1 LALAISSST
10 VVQYSTTITKIKVLN
25 PAALNLVTWQRKNGD
40 ETLVLSI
47 SISSVVE
54 HSNTDS
60 EIEGLKP
67 TSAPH

>member
-1 LALAISSST
+1 

-40 ETLVLSI
+40 ETLMLFI
-47 SISSVVE
+47 INSSVVRY
-54 HSNTDS
+54 STTDP